1 MVVRRVGISRAED
14 QEALA
19 WLEEQAAKGELTE
32 EEVQE
37 AIAALGEEEVDAT
50 ETYEQMREKYKREK
64 ARDGFEKGTGGFRR
78 SE

>member
-1 MVVRRVGISRAED
+1 MVVRRVGISRA
-14 QEALA
+14 
-19 WLEEQAAKGELTE
+19 
-32 EEVQE
+32 
-37 AIAALGEEEVDAT
+37 EEVDAT